1 MTAQPLQS
9 GFRDSVREAQA
20 VFRSVMMAMARPGTV
35 ERLAADLAPPSP
47 LTAELAAVALALCDH
62 EASLWLDADLA
73 QSVAVVDFLR
83 FHTGTRIV
91 DEPST
96 AAFALIR
103 NARTMPPLSAFARG
117 TDEYPDRSTTVI
129 AAVGHIFPAAGLIL
143 EGPGIKG
150 SALIAIDPLP
160 ADFVRERALNHGL
173 FPRGVDCIF
182 VATGL
187 VAALPRTTRL
197 SEG

>member
-47 LTAELAAVALALCDH
+47 LTAELAAVALTLCDH
-62 EASLWLDADLA
+62 EASLWLDAGLA

-91 DEPST
+91 DEPVA
-96 AAFALIR
+96 AAFALVSDPIAMPAL
-103 NARTMPPLSAFARG
+103 ARFAQG
-117 TDEYPDRSTTVI
+117 TDEYPDRSTTLIV
-129 AAVGHIFPAAGLIL
+129 AVKSIGANAGLIL
-143 EGPGIKG
+143 DGPGIKG
-150 SALIAIDPLP
+150 AARLSLDPLP
-160 ADFVRERALNHGL
+160 PDFIGQHAANHEL
-173 FPRGVDCIF
+173 FPRGVDCVF
-182 VATGL
+182 VAPGK
-187 VAALPRTTRL
+187 VAALPRSTRVQ
-197 SEG
+197 EG